1 MKTDFDK
8 NIKIDKNI
16 KKEKNIKMDKN
27 MQAENIHKNV
37 DEITINDFVTKN
49 DKDVLELKKHVLSSG
64 SVVPLLH
71 FKKLNELSMIEHCF
85 TTRLGGIST
94 GMFDSLNLPYIACVF
109 CVDPSSHLHPP
120 TLPHCF
126 YCLF

>member
-37 DEITINDFVTKN
+37 DEITIN
-49 DKDVLELKKHVLSSG
+49 E
-64 SVVPLLH
+64 
-71 FKKLNELSMIEHCF
+71 
-85 TTRLGGIST
+85 
-94 GMFDSLNLPYIACVF
+94 F
-109 CVDPSSHLHPP
+109 C
-120 TLPHCF
+120 
-126 YCLF
+126 YKE

>member
-37 DEITINDFVTKN
+37 DEITINDFATKN
-49 DKDVLELKKHVLSSG
+49 NKRCSGIKKAR
-64 SVVPLLH
+64 P
-71 FKKLNELSMIEHCF
+71 FKRKCCSF
-85 TTRLGGIST
+85 VT
-94 GMFDSLNLPYIACVF
+94 F
-109 CVDPSSHLHPP
+109 
-120 TLPHCF
+120 
-126 YCLF
+126 